1 MQPSLSRVDDAIIH
15 ACKTMSFPAARFAI
29 FVVYGWFGILKVIGL
44 SPANPLV
51 ADLLQTTMPF
61 MSFDSFI
68 VLFGIFE
75 VLIGILFIFP
85 KFDRISIL
93 LFALHMVM
101 TGMVLV
107 LLPTVSWSAHFV
119 PTLEGQYVIKN
130 IALIGLVISIASHIK
145 PLRIRW

>member
-1 MQPSLSRVDDAIIH
+1 MKNSLANIDDTIIH
-15 ACKTMSFPAARFAI
+15 ACKTMSFPVARFAI

-61 MSFDSFI
+61 MSFDTFI

-75 VLIGILFIFP
+75 VLIGVFFLFP
-85 KFDRISIL
+85 KLDRVSIL
-93 LFALHMVM
+93 LFAFHMV
-101 TGMVLV
+101 TTFMVLV
-107 LLPTVSWSAHFV
+107 LLPTVSWDAPFV

-130 IALIGLVISIASHIK
+130 IALIGLVIAIASHMK
-145 PLRIRW
+145 PLRSR

>member
-15 ACKTMSFPAARFAI
+15 VCKTMSFPVARFAI
-29 FVVYGWFGILKVIGL
+29 FVVYGWFGILKVVGL

-51 ADLLQTTMPF
+51 ADLLQATMPF
-61 MSFDSFI
+61 MSFDTFI

-75 VLIGILFIFP
+75 VAIGILFLFS
-85 KFDRISIL
+85 KLDRLSIL
-93 LFALHMVM
+93 LFAIHMAM
-101 TGMVLV
+101 TGMVLI
-107 LLPTVSWSAHFV
+107 LLPTVSWDAPFV

-145 PLRIRW
+145 PLRSR